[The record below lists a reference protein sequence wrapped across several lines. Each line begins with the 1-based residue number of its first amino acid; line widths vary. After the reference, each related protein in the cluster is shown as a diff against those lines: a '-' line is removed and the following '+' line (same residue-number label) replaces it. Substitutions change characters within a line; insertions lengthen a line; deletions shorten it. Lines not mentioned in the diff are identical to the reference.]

1 MASIS
6 GITSCSNNI
15 YSRPQSWS
23 KRAMQR
29 VINLFGGKEETLTI
43 DSTRA
48 RSAIKWIG
56 REISSPENRLILGAT
71 ALLSQPFIDLHNK
84 TINDETK
91 KYAVAR
97 TIAKIVVG
105 TTTGVIIR
113 KGCIKFIDAFTKLPG
128 TVPPDAKFKNL
139 RQLLLPAVD
148 KIDMTMLKQ
157 HKNALGTLFALAV
170 MVFTNFLVDAPLT
183 AKGTNFLMKHF
194 GGKKNEQK

>member
-1 MASIS
+1 MSS
-6 GITSCSNNI
+6 VSRITSASNNL
-15 YSRPQSWS
+15 YSKPQSFS

-29 VINLFGGKEETLTI
+29 VINLFGGKERTFDI
-43 DSTRA
+43 KSTKA
-48 RSAIKWIG
+48 RSLVKWIG
-56 REISSPENRLILGAT
+56 REISSPENRLILGVT

-84 TINDETK
+84 TINEETK

-113 KGCIKFIDAFTKLPG
+113 KGCIKFIDAFTKLPE
-128 TVPPDAKFKNL
+128 TIKATDKLKNY
-139 RQLLLPAVD
+139 RQLLLPVTES
-148 KIDMTMLKQ
+148 INPEMLKQ

-194 GGKKNEQK
+194 GGKTNEQK